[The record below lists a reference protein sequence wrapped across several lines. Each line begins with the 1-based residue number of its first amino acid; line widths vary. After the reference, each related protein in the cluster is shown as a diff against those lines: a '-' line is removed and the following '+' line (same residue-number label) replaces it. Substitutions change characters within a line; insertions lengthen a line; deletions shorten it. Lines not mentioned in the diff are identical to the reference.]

1 MGAGRGWG
9 GGEHHNIIIREQGLQ
24 GQAPTGS
31 DFFFCVFGFKTGGNA
46 ARFQKKKI
54 GSIRS
59 LNFFL
64 KKLGSIRCFP
74 NISMIQG
81 QAQNLCYFSLF
92 FYLKTGGNAARFQ
105 KNTFWVHS
113 ILEIFVQKKN
123 WVHSIFESFALKI
136 GSIRCLPTLSMNKG
150 FKDRLRVVV
159 FCPCFCVKTGGNAAR
174 FSKTLKFFLKKLG
187 SNRWS
192 LNKGF
197 KDRLRICVIYLCFF
211 YFKTGGNAARF
222 QKNTFWVHSI
232 LEIFIK
238 KKLGPFDLWK
248 FCLKNWV
255 HPMSSESFHEQGLQ
269 GQGQSSFLVF
279 VFTSKQGEMLPV
291 FQKDFLGPFDL
302 WIFSFKKLGSN
313 RCFPKLSMNKGFK
326 DRLRICV
333 IYLCFFAF
341 KTGGNAARFSTT
353 FFGPF
358 RSLKFLLLQIGSSM
372 NKGFKDR
379 LRVFVFVF
387 AFTSKQGEMLPVF
400 QKTTLGVHLIF
411 EIFPFKTLGS
421 IRCFPRL
428 SMNKGFKDR
437 LRICVICLCFCFK
450 TGGNAARFSKTF
462 FGPFRSL
469 KFLHLKI
476 GSSMNKGSKDRVRV
490 LFCLCF
496 YLKTGGNAARFS
508 KKTFGSIRSLKCF
521 L

>member
-1 MGAGRGWG
+1 M
-9 GGEHHNIIIREQGLQ
+9 
-24 GQAPTGS
+24 
-31 DFFFCVFGFKTGGNA
+31 
-46 ARFQKKKI
+46 
-54 GSIRS
+54 
-59 LNFFL
+59 
-64 KKLGSIRCFP
+64 
-74 NISMIQG
+74 
-81 QAQNLCYFSLF
+81 
-92 FYLKTGGNAARFQ
+92 
-105 KNTFWVHS
+105 FWA
-113 ILEIFVQKKN
+113 
-123 WVHSIFESFALKI
+123 HSIFESFALKI
-136 GSIRCLPTLSMNKG
+136 GSIRCLPNLSMNKG
-150 FKDRLRVVV
+150 FKDRVRVL
-159 FCPCFCVKTGGNAAR
+159 F
-174 FSKTLKFFLKKLG
+174 
-187 SNRWS
+187 WS
-192 LNKGF
+192 LFLPQNRGKCCPFF
-197 KDRLRICVIYLCFF
+197 K
-211 YFKTGGNAARF
+211 
-222 QKNTFWVHSI
+222 
-232 LEIFIK
+232 
-238 KKLGPFDLWK
+238 
-248 FCLKNWV
+248 
-255 HPMSSESFHEQGLQ
+255 
-269 GQGQSSFLVF
+269 
-279 VFTSKQGEMLPV
+279 
-291 FQKDFLGPFDL
+291 KDFLGPFDL

-326 DRLRICV
+326 DRLRNCV

-341 KTGGNAARFSTT
+341 KTGGNAARFSKT

-358 RSLKFLLLQIGSSM
+358 RSLKFLLLKIGSSM

-400 QKTTLGVHLIF
+400 QKTTFEVHLIF

-469 KFLHLKI
+469 KFLLLKI
-476 GSSMNKGSKDRVRV
+476 GSSMNKGFKDRVWV